1 MELGDVMLMM
11 DWSWHRVLFAALLG
25 AGTTGCIRLIT
36 VNPWVGVFVT
46 ACTTMWYLGEAS
58 ELEWENQAR
67 KAEVAELEKQVV
79 ALRSAL
85 HEMSLANS
93 ELEAVNHRM
102 GGWRRSISRDCST
115 RSL

>member
-1 MELGDVMLMM
+1 MELKDVMMMM
-11 DWSWHRVLFAALLG
+11 DWPWHRVLFAAVLG
-25 AGTTGCIRLIT
+25 AGTTGCIRLIMVT
-36 VNPWVGVFVT
+36 PWVGVFVT

-79 ALRSAL
+79 VLRSRL

-93 ELEAVNHRM
+93 EPEAVNHSVV
-102 GGWRRSISRDCST
+102 GWRRSISRDCST